1 MDQGWSWCL
10 FHAWLASQFDSEIYN
25 LIPEQVMCIYSFG
38 ISWRQRI
45 TASRDNLINSL
56 HPYSFYVKL
65 FLSFC
70 RFDLRIWLPSKASL
84 FDSYVL
90 YTCSMREL
98 DDHLHEHAR
107 KPDRGPALHAKV
119 CKFSCPIG
127 RWRMVVG
134 TAEIFAGRMRGQRQQ
149 LLLIHLRWD
158 SSKRCCVLCG
168 DEKEMAAAR
177 WPGAVVFVAAPFSI
191 SSCLARGGTTD
202 WPSDDGRR
210 CGEARTRL
218 VEVNDSKTMP
228 RERGCRR
235 YLLWHFRVTLQVG
248 TVSSFPE
255 RVNDGVNVM
264 FYKVLFLYVSPS
276 FKRLSRRFFEWS
288 CWAI

>member
-38 ISWRQRI
+38 ISWRQCI
-45 TASRDNLINSL
+45 TASRDNLIYSL

-191 SSCLARGGTTD
+191 SSCLANGGEGSVRRIGRVMTAVVAEKRGRGSWRLTTARPCQGSAGVD
-202 WPSDDGRR
+202 AISSMTFSSDPPGRN
-210 CGEARTRL
+210 C
-218 VEVNDSKTMP
+218 V
-228 RERGCRR
+228 
-235 YLLWHFRVTLQVG
+235 
-248 TVSSFPE
+248 
-255 RVNDGVNVM
+255 
-264 FYKVLFLYVSPS
+264 
-276 FKRLSRRFFEWS
+276 
-288 CWAI
+288 